1 MLLKNNELPLN
12 KDLSSCN
19 VDIPT
24 TFSLIIK
31 GFIFQFRFKTKESQ
45 LRKIN
50 FIFFNES
57 LIISDTPWN
66 KSGRVKKKISLKNRY
81 NVIKLIN
88 KKNRNMNRILVET
101 FMKRAKWKED
111 LPEIVMTSK
120 L

>member
-1 MLLKNNELPLN
+1 MKDVSKERKSKRKLQEMLLKNNELPLN

-57 LIISDTPWN
+57 LIISDTP
-66 KSGRVKKKISLKNRY
+66 
-81 NVIKLIN
+81 
-88 KKNRNMNRILVET
+88 
-101 FMKRAKWKED
+101 
-111 LPEIVMTSK
+111 
-120 L
+120 